1 MASLSTKIE
10 EYAKSNNIEKVDF
23 YIDVL
28 LQDDSNGKG
37 PYIKEWNLD
46 IPKPTVTELD
56 SFEDVAN
63 TSESKSRIDNKR
75 MAEYG
80 DWRTQLDEIYHD
92 IDSWKARIAKVKT
105 DNPKPE

>member
-1 MASLSTKIE
+1 MASLLTKIE

-23 YIDVL
+23 YTDVL

-37 PYIKEWNLD
+37 PYIKEWNLE
-46 IPKPTVTELD
+46 IPKPTSTELD

-75 MAEYG
+75 MSEYG
-80 DWRTQLDEIYHD
+80 DWRRQLDEIYHD
-92 IDSWKARIAKVKT
+92 IESWKTRIAKVKT
-105 DNPKPE
+105 DNPKP

>member
-23 YIDVL
+23 YTDVL
-28 LQDDSNGKG
+28 LQDDGQG
-37 PYIKEWNLD
+37 AYIKEWNLG
-46 IPKPTVTELD
+46 IPKPTLIELD

-63 TSESKSRIDNKR
+63 TSEHKSRIDHKR
-75 MAEYG
+75 KSEYG

-92 IDSWKARIAKVKT
+92 IDSWKARITAVKAKY
-105 DNPKPE
+105 PKPE